1 MEKNKQTIFIVIIAL
16 LVAALGILGYFLYA
30 TSAAHDD
37 TLVDLDEKK
46 QELQDTYLQLDSL
59 SLQLEEALKEKE
71 RLGEQDDSLRQVI
84 DRLQREKRQ
93 IRSGVDLTN
102 RRYKEI
108 KGKLTEYEE
117 LLAEKDRE
125 IARLRE
131 ENTALRSQT
140 DSLSE
145 TNQNLSGQLNELE
158 QTTEKLSSKLTEAS
172 TLKAYNVRITA
183 VNRRGKE
190 RNKDA
195 YRNRHIEKLKIT
207 FQIGEN
213 KAADPGN
220 RKILVRVVEPNG
232 KAVADLATGSGS
244 FEYEGEEL
252 FYTTSK
258 EILYDNTA
266 QNVVLTYERG
276 KDYVEGKH
284 IVELYAEGSLIGRS
298 SFLMK

>member
-1 MEKNKQTIFIVIIAL
+1 MEKNKQTIFIVIIAV
-16 LVAALGILGYFLYA
+16 LVVALGILGYFLYA

-59 SLQLEEALKEKE
+59 SLKLEEALKEKE

-84 DRLQREKRQ
+84 ERLEREKRQ

-108 KGKLTEYEE
+108 KDKLSEYED

-172 TLKAYNVRITA
+172 ALKAYNIRVIA

-190 RNKDA
+190 REREE
-195 YRNRHIEKLKIT
+195 YRNRHIEKLKIA

-220 RKILVRVVEPNG
+220 RKILIRIVAPGG
-232 KAVADLATGSGS
+232 KAVSDLATGSGS
-244 FEYEGEEL
+244 FEYEGKEL

-266 QNVVLTYERG
+266 QSVVLNYERG
-276 KDYVEGKH
+276 KDYEEGKH
-284 IVELYAEGSLIGRS
+284 IVELYAEGRLIGRS
-298 SFLMK
+298 SFIIK